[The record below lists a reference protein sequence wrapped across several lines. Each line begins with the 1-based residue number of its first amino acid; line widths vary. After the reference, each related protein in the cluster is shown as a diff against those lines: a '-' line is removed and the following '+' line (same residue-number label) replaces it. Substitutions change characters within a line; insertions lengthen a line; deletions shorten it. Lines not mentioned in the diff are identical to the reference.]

1 MYVESLPSID
11 ARNHPA
17 CIILFCMY
25 TYKVEIPWA
34 SWLIVLSL
42 LKLLF
47 IFSCAIRNFG
57 FRKKWKH
64 RMNSVCQQ
72 NSAFSAFSF
81 GSHLINVIHFKSTQI
96 PFLRAYVLSQYRV
109 SLEFY
114 LDRILRIFDI
124 FFLPFSFT
132 AKLYEPQ
139 LYPHISFV
147 CFNHSVQYWYSSSPV
162 ITFLPNVS
170 PLTLHYGRSGL
181 DCVSHDHCNSVSH
194 GRVTKGST
202 TRQTTEPPQP
212 LGPQFIP
219 PHPTLLSLQN
229 PTFTSL
235 QNGDFICHKYM
246 HITESQPIPQM
257 VYNRMEWLVRLEKI
271 RLYWSVRTQRMPH
284 SSFPRPTF
292 PTIDLCHLCT
302 ISGTGV

>member
-1 MYVESLPSID
+1 MYVESLPTFD

-162 ITFLPNVS
+162 ITFFPMLAHSLCIMAGLVWIACHMTIVTLFPTGGSQKVLPQDKPQNRLNPSAPNSFHPTPRFYPCRILPS
-170 PLTLHYGRSGL
+170 PPFKMGTLFVINTCISQNRSPFRKWYITVWNGQ
-181 DCVSHDHCNSVSH
+181 SVS
-194 GRVTKGST
+194 RK
-202 TRQTTEPPQP
+202 
-212 LGPQFIP
+212 
-219 PHPTLLSLQN
+219 
-229 PTFTSL
+229 
-235 QNGDFICHKYM
+235 
-246 HITESQPIPQM
+246 
-257 VYNRMEWLVRLEKI
+257 
-271 RLYWSVRTQRMPH
+271 
-284 SSFPRPTF
+284 
-292 PTIDLCHLCT
+292 
-302 ISGTGV
+302 